1 MEVATG
7 VSSWKESSFLAAFQQ
22 DMLRFEV
29 YPNQLAEVTFQ
40 L

>member
-7 VSSWKESSFLAAFQQ
+7 VSSWKESSFQQ
-22 DMLRFEV
+22 DILRFEV